1 MRWKYFLVSS
11 LLFLNLLQ
19 LLQASPQ
26 SQVHRGLALKAAF
39 MKAVEV
45 CPGEA
50 NEKRK
55 NIKQQIKHLEAPL
68 HSSSDPS
75 RNSYKA
81 SYQES
86 PELISKYLGHICK
99 FENTFSQID
108 SEGINADEGGTAEG
122 LNSISFEAEEL
133 EESGATTGAILGSF
147 SVSGS
152 VIFGAG
158 FVLGIL
164 LSFLLKNHN
173 VQAQVSSMK
182 VVRRPE
188 L

>member
-1 MRWKYFLVSS
+1 M
-11 LLFLNLLQ
+11 
-19 LLQASPQ
+19 QASPQ
-26 SQVHRGLALKAAF
+26 SQVHRGLALRAAF
-39 MKAVEV
+39 NKALEV

-50 NEKRK
+50 TKEKNK
-55 NIKQQIKHLEAPL
+55 IKEKIKHLEAPL
-68 HSSSDPS
+68 YVASDRN
-75 RNSYKA
+75 RNSYKT
-81 SYQES
+81 SYLEH
-86 PELISKYLGHICK
+86 PELISQYLGNICK

-108 SEGINADEGGTAEG
+108 SEGINADEGDSAEG
-122 LNSISFEAEEL
+122 LNSISFEAEDL
-133 EESGATTGAILGSF
+133 EEGGATSGAILGNF

>member
-1 MRWKYFLVSS
+1 MLWKYFLISS
-11 LLFLNLLQ
+11 LLFSNLLQ
-19 LLQASPQ
+19 LLHASPQ
-26 SQVHRGLALKAAF
+26 SQVHRGLALQAAF
-39 MKAVEV
+39 RKATEV
-45 CPGEA
+45 CPDEA
-50 NEKRK
+50 SKEKTE
-55 NIKQQIKHLEAPL
+55 IKKKIKWLTAPL
-68 HSSSDPS
+68 YVARDQN
-75 RNSYKA
+75 RKSYKT
-81 SYQES
+81 SYQER
-86 PELISKYLGHICK
+86 PELISKDLGQICK

-108 SEGINADEGGTAEG
+108 SEGVNADEGGSAEG
-122 LNSISFEAEEL
+122 LNSMSFEAEEL
-133 EESGATTGAILGSF
+133 EESGATNGAILGSF

-164 LSFLLKNHN
+164 LSFLFKNHN